1 MSFMAIRLIAA
12 FLVLAGVAVFAIWGV
27 NLAGGAFANGLFVYR
42 DGNYP
47 ILPSRR
53 SS

>member
-12 FLVLAGVAVFAIWGV
+12 FLVLAGIAVFAIWGM
-27 NLAGGAFANGLFVYR
+27 NLAGGAFANGFSFTGMETIR
-42 DGNYP
+42 SCT
-47 ILPSRR
+47 SRR